1 MSTRFI
7 RKFTEEERVS
17 IVVEALECG
26 SNALI
31 ASKYN
36 INPNQLSNWKNNY
49 RRYHQTT
56 KPKDCSEKEII
67 QDYKKAYLKAIEE
80 NKEKDLEIAVL
91 RDLLKK
97 RGNS

>member
-7 RKFTEEERVS
+7 RKFTEEERVA

-80 NKEKDLEIAVL
+80 NKEKE
-91 RDLLKK
+91 
-97 RGNS
+97 S

>member
-7 RKFTEEERVS
+7 RKFTEEERVA
-17 IVVEALECG
+17 IVNEALECG
-26 SNALI
+26 SNVLVA
-31 ASKYN
+31 AKYK

-49 RRYHQTT
+49 RRYHSTL
-56 KPKDCSEKEII
+56 KPKNVKEKEII
-67 QDYKKAYLKAIEE
+67 QDYKKEYHRLLEE

-97 RGNS
+97 KKK